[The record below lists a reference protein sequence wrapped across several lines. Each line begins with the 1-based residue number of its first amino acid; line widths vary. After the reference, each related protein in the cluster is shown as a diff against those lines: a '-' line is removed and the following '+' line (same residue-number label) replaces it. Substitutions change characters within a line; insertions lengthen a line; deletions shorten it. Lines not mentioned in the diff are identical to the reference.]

1 MALFDHSTINFDVL
15 RKKAF
20 NYRWA
25 EVPPDVIPLTAAD
38 SDFPMAPELVQGL
51 TEAIQRG
58 YMPYTPKLGY
68 WDVRESIARQ
78 LNQRKDEHVDPNFL
92 LPIDSAAR
100 GMYTIAKV
108 LLKPGD
114 EAIIFDPVD
123 YLFSSSIQSVG
134 ATPVLFPAK
143 VEEDNRIN
151 LSAFE
156 EYITPKTRMI
166 GLCNPHN
173 PLGVL
178 FSRDD
183 LQFLLD
189 LAEKYDLYIMNDE
202 IWSDIVYPPKKFLS
216 ILSLHPAKNHRI
228 LSVYGFSKSFSIAGL
243 RAGCIYAA
251 DQEMFDKLV
260 DASDVMST
268 AGGIS
273 SLSQIAA
280 KICMDE
286 CYYWN
291 EAFVRFMQSNRD
303 YAIARID
310 KMPGIVSNHP
320 DALFMLFP
328 DITGTGMDSQ
338 QLTSYLLTEAKLAT
352 VPGTAQFFGPGA
364 EGHIRIC
371 LATSREVLTEGLNR
385 LELAL
390 HKLTPYSSA
399 D

>member
-1 MALFDHSTINFDVL
+1 
-15 RKKAF
+15 
-20 NYRWA
+20 
-25 EVPPDVIPLTAAD
+25 
-38 SDFPMAPELVQGL
+38 
-51 TEAIQRG
+51 
-58 YMPYTPKLGY
+58 MPYTPKLGY

-78 LNQRKDEHVDPNFL
+78 FNERKSEHVDPHFL

-100 GMYTIAKV
+100 GMFVIAKV
-108 LLKPGD
+108 LLQPGD

-123 YLFSSSIQSVG
+123 FLFSSSVRAAG
-134 ATPVLFPAK
+134 ATPVLFPAN
-143 VEEDNRIN
+143 VTADNRID
-151 LSAFE
+151 LSTIE
-156 EYITPKTRMI
+156 QYITPKTKMI

-173 PLGVL
+173 PLGTL
-178 FSRDD
+178 YSRDD

-189 LAEKYDLYIMNDE
+189 LAEKYDIYIMNDE

-216 ILSLHPAKNHRI
+216 ILSLHPENNHRI

-251 DQEMFDKLV
+251 DQEMFEKLV

-268 AGGIS
+268 AGGVA

-280 KICMDE
+280 KICMDD

-291 EAFVRFMQSNRD
+291 EAFVRTMQSNRD
-303 YAIARID
+303 YAIDRIS
-310 KMPGIVSNHP
+310 KMPGIVPNRP

-338 QLTSYLLTEAKLAT
+338 SFADYLLEEEKLAV

-371 LATSREVLTEGLNR
+371 LATSREILAEGLNR
-385 LELAL
+385 LERAL
-390 HKLTPYSSA
+390 NSLSKHSPS
-399 D
+399 